1 MSDQVSEVAAG
12 SSPLTRGKRA
22 HFAIAAQGCRLIPAH
37 AGKTMYL
44 VVTTEGPTAHP
55 RSRGENSTP
64 TRTMQLR
71 SGSSP
76 LTRGKLRIGTVSWIG
91 PRLIPAHA
99 GKTPRRR
106 GVHRVRP
113 AHPRSRGENTGS
125 AGGCLIVTGS
135 SPLTRGKPCGLES
148 RDVPVRLIPAHAG
161 KTLCSPRPSRT
172 RSAHPRS
179 RGENPAD
186 DEWLMGWCG
195 SSPLTRGKRCMV
207 LPTRRPVR
215 LIPAHAGK
223 TTRGHG
229 GRYRRAAHPR
239 SRGENYPACS
249 T

>member
-76 LTRGKLRIGTVSWIG
+76 LTRGK
-91 PRLIPAHA
+91 H
-99 GKTPRRR
+99 RRR
-106 GVHRVRP
+106 RP
-113 AHPRSRGENTGS
+113 DS
-125 AGGCLIVTGS
+125 AA
-135 SPLTRGKPCGLES
+135 R
-148 RDVPVRLIPAHAG
+148 
-161 KTLCSPRPSRT
+161 
-172 RSAHPRS
+172 
-179 RGENPAD
+179 
-186 DEWLMGWCG
+186 
-195 SSPLTRGKRCMV
+195 
-207 LPTRRPVR
+207 R

-223 TTRGHG
+223 TTYRHG
-229 GRYRRAAHPR
+229 IVDRSKAHPR
-239 SRGENYPACS
+239 SRGENSPSPWGPPCPAGS
-249 T
+249 SPLTRGKHRQRGRLLDRNRLIPAHAGKTMRPRIP